1 MPFKASLFSFVFL
14 ALSLGVLSCAK
25 KVVPLMDVQQIAV
38 DSTPEK
44 PLQSSIDTVIVKIIP
59 PKIEPLVESPDL
71 KLRSEELNFNYLKA
85 RSKVSWKT
93 DKNQDN
99 YTVDIRV
106 KKDSLIWVNVSVSMI
121 TGATGLFSKDRMQF
135 YHKINNEYYNLT
147 YDSLSVLMGFK
158 LDYQILQSLIVGN
171 QPFKKNN
178 SRVLRENDHFI
189 FKQEEGQ
196 IKIDNFVGPNRKL
209 KKLLVSDEPAK
220 NKLMMDFE
228 DFSTINQILF
238 PFSSSITLDVTNK
251 QNQVSKTVI
260 SIKYSK
266 VELLDTPLSFP
277 FRVPEKLLKK

>member
-1 MPFKASLFSFVFL
+1 MLIRFSLFSFIGMVLILNIFSCSKSITKVNLL
-14 ALSLGVLSCAK
+14 ADTIKIDSIPLPSPILTIDSNASRVQVA
-25 KVVPLMDVQQIAV
+25 VPFTLENP
-38 DSTPEK
+38 DS
-44 PLQSSIDTVIVKIIP
+44 
-59 PKIEPLVESPDL
+59 

-85 RSKVSWKT
+85 KSKVTWKT
-93 DKNQDN
+93 DNNQDN

-106 KKDSLIWVNVSVSMI
+106 KKDSLIWVNVSVAMVS
-121 TGATGLFSKDRMQF
+121 GATGLFSKDRMQF

-158 LDYQILQSLIVGN
+158 IDFNILQSLIVGN

-178 SRVLRENDHFI
+178 SRVIRENDNFI

-209 KKLLVSDEPAK
+209 KKLLVSDEPSK
-220 NKLMMDFE
+220 NKLTMDYE

-238 PFSSSITLDVTNK
+238 PYSSSITLDVTNK
-251 QNQVSKTVI
+251 ENQLKKTVI

-266 VELLDTPLSFP
+266 VELLDTPLPFP

>member
-1 MPFKASLFSFVFL
+1 MPSKAFLSIFSCFL
-14 ALSLGVLSCAK
+14 LSMGIFSCSKKISPILKEIQIDSVLSPAI
-25 KVVPLMDVQQIAV
+25 IAT
-38 DSTPEK
+38 DSLK
-44 PLQSSIDTVIVKIIP
+44 IDSVSIKSENL
-59 PKIEPLVESPDL
+59 IENPDL

-85 RSKVSWKT
+85 KSKVSWKT
-93 DKNQDN
+93 SNNQDN

-106 KKDSLIWVNVSVSMI
+106 KKDSIIWVNVSVTMI
-121 TGATGLFSKDRMQF
+121 TGATGLFTKDRIQF
-135 YHKINNEYYNLT
+135 YHKINNEYFDLT

-158 LDYQILQSLIVGN
+158 IDYNILQSLIVGN

-178 SRVLRENDHFI
+178 SRVIRENDNFV

-209 KKLLVSDEPAK
+209 KKLLVSDEPSN
-220 NKLMMDFE
+220 NKMVMDYE

-238 PFSSSITLDVTNK
+238 PFSSSITLDVKNK
-251 QNQVSKTVI
+251 ENQIKQTVI

-266 VELLDTPLSFP
+266 VELLDTPLQFP